1 MSFFGQLQY
10 CCVRQKKRLW
20 RLLSNELSRLVSFGL
35 EKMLIVFLWVEQMWH
50 LGASCSPWLSQ
61 ECGVNFSWQADSQFV
76 PISRLSSICA
86 FFFKKRE
93 LAYDTPQEHGSP
105 RLTIGHLSSKKGE
118 QQRESFT
125 TVSLAMCSLHTKRIW
140 SWLFVRKSPCSNCEN
155 WTFTKNIFS
164 IRFHMFICL
173 FFVKCANSN

>member
-1 MSFFGQLQY
+1 MLDK
-10 CCVRQKKRLW
+10 KKRLW

-86 FFFKKRE
+86 FFKTERTE
-93 LAYDTPQEHGSP
+93 RTVLLHTPPQEHGSP

-118 QQRESFT
+118 QEKRKHC
-125 TVSLAMCSLHTKRIW
+125 VAMCCSHRKMSRFYFDNITTGNSENPSHELEIYPRLQQTVLWFRFW
-140 SWLFVRKSPCSNCEN
+140 AFEFWWLESTLLERGF
-155 WTFTKNIFS
+155 
-164 IRFHMFICL
+164 
-173 FFVKCANSN
+173 

>member
-1 MSFFGQLQY
+1 MSFFGQLQL
-10 CCVRQKKRLW
+10 RKKRLW

-86 FFFKKRE
+86 FFKTERTE
-93 LAYDTPQEHGSP
+93 RTVLLHTPPQEHGSP

-118 QQRESFT
+118 QEKRKHC
-125 TVSLAMCSLHTKRIW
+125 VAMCCSH
-140 SWLFVRKSPCSNCEN
+140 RKMSR
-155 WTFTKNIFS
+155 FYFDNITTLKIHLMSFGDLSS
-164 IRFHMFICL
+164 ITTDCTLI
-173 FFVKCANSN
+173 